1 MQTVIIF
8 ILLIILCIAFTLLIL
23 RRNEVKVITK
33 KLKYINQN
41 YSQTNELIRSSYP
54 NINIENLLVEVNKTL
69 KLNREI
75 QSKSKELDLEIRQ
88 SIANISHDLR
98 TPLTSIMG
106 YIQLLNDKS
115 ISKDERAEYLAI
127 IEKRSSALK
136 DLISSFYDLSRLQ
149 ANEYTIDIEK
159 INLQSILCELIA
171 TYYEDFN
178 NKKLEPEINIDENA
192 PLIYGDKNAVNRIFI
207 NLIQNILK
215 HAEGNLEISLKLEE
229 KYIVTEFS
237 NKAVELSE
245 EDAVKVF
252 ERFFTTDRMRSGQNT
267 GLGLAITKILVEKQG
282 HEIES
287 EKKKDN
293 LIIRIK
299 WKI

>member
-1 MQTVIIF
+1 MQNLIIIMLS
-8 ILLIILCIAFTLLIL
+8 ILLCINFTLLIL
-23 RRNEVKVITK
+23 RRNEIKLITK
-33 KLKYINQN
+33 KLKIINN
-41 YSQTNELIRSSYP
+41 NDTNELLRISYP
-54 NINIENLLVEVNKTL
+54 NSNMEDLLLEINYTL
-69 KLNREI
+69 KLNKEI
-75 QSKSKELDLEIRQ
+75 QCKSKEMDLELRRA
-88 SIANISHDLR
+88 IANISHDLR

-115 ISKDERAEYLAI
+115 ISKDEHAEYLLI
-127 IEKRSSALK
+127 IEKRSSTLK

-178 NKKLEPEINIDENA
+178 NKNLEPKINIDENA
-192 PLIYGDKNAVNRIFI
+192 PLIYGDKNAVNRIFT

-229 KYIVTEFS
+229 KFIITEFS
-237 NKAVELSE
+237 NKAVKLSE
-245 EDAVKVF
+245 EDAKKVF
-252 ERFFTTDRMRSGQNT
+252 ERFFTADRMRSGQNT

-282 HEIES
+282 HEIEA
-287 EKKKDN
+287 EKRKEN

>member
-252 ERFFTTDRMRSGQNT
+252 ERFFTADRMRSGQNT

>member
-1 MQTVIIF
+1 MQNLIIIILS
-8 ILLIILCIAFTLLIL
+8 ILLCINFTLLIL
-23 RRNEVKVITK
+23 RRNEIKLITK
-33 KLKYINQN
+33 KLKIINN
-41 YSQTNELIRSSYP
+41 NDTNEILRISYP
-54 NINIENLLVEVNKTL
+54 NSNMEDLLLEINYTL
-69 KLNREI
+69 KLNKEI
-75 QSKSKELDLEIRQ
+75 QCKSKEMDLELRQ
-88 SIANISHDLR
+88 AIANISHDLR

-115 ISKDERAEYLAI
+115 ISKDEHDEYLLI
-127 IEKRSSALK
+127 IEKRSTALK

-171 TYYEDFN
+171 TYYEEFN
-178 NKKLEPEINIDENA
+178 NKNLEPEINIDENA
-192 PLIYGDKNAVNRIFI
+192 PLIYGDRNAVNRIFT

-215 HAEGNLEISLKLEE
+215 HAEENLEISLKLEE
-229 KYIVTEFS
+229 KYIITEFS

-245 EDAVKVF
+245 EDARKVF
-252 ERFFTTDRMRSGQNT
+252 ERFFTADRMRSGQNT

-287 EKKKDN
+287 EKREDN